1 MKNNSIKTMG
11 QMSVVLLIFIKM
23 RKKARIFMGGIIIL
37 TTLSINFMFSRESTI
52 TNITF
57 DNIDALAENESID
70 PDATCI
76 YVGAFCFGIDSDGIV
91 GDHFGLSAIQE

>member
-1 MKNNSIKTMG
+1 
-11 QMSVVLLIFIKM
+11 M

-76 YVGAFCFGIDSDGIV
+76 
-91 GDHFGLSAIQE
+91 